1 MMQQDAGER
10 PRKTGVAGMRAMM
23 AMVAPAVAG
32 ALLLTG
38 CLKPAMIEAD
48 HVWVR
53 LPAVEGRPGSG
64 YFTLHGGTG
73 AATLIAVSADYAIR
87 TEMHESMMS
96 GGMATMKKI
105 DSVPLPAG
113 GEVTFQP
120 GGRHLMLFGVSRDL
134 KPGDN
139 TLLTFTFA
147 DGSRIQRKALAV
159 GAGDSAPE

>member
-1 MMQQDAGER
+1 
-10 PRKTGVAGMRAMM
+10 M
-23 AMVAPAVAG
+23 AMVAPVVAPVVGG

-38 CLKPAMIEAD
+38 CLKPAAIEAD
-48 HVWVR
+48 HAWVR

-64 YFTLHGGTG
+64 YFTLHGGA
-73 AATLIAVSADYAIR
+73 AATTLVAVSTDYAIR

-96 GGMATMKKI
+96 GGMATMAKI
-105 DSVPLPAG
+105 DSIPLPAG

-147 DGSRIQRKALAV
+147 DGSRIQRKAVAV
-159 GAGDSAPE
+159 GAGDPAPE